1 MSVLWQSF
9 LSLLRRRPLV
19 MAGFALSV
27 ILGVAN
33 YFLWQQRLEVTRR
46 HDEVRR
52 NGENM
57 LSAVTNQSRINA
69 ELAAVQEAT
78 AFIDRNLVVEGNMEV
93 NLGYF
98 YRMERISRVR
108 LGQLNQLGSP
118 LPVEENPFRIVPFS
132 LQASGSYSQIVHF
145 IRELETGP
153 HLLRIRSYNFSRADP
168 KTNAMSLDATVEL
181 LGSP

>member
-1 MSVLWQSF
+1 MNVLWQSF
-9 LSLLRRRPLV
+9 LALLRRRPVV
-19 MAGFALSV
+19 MAGFALSAV
-27 ILGVAN
+27 LGVAN
-33 YFLWQQRLEVTRR
+33 YFLWQQRMEVTRR

-57 LSAVTNQSRINA
+57 LRAVTNHSRITA
-69 ELAAVQEAT
+69 ELATVQEAT

-108 LGQLNQLGSP
+108 LSQLNQLGSP
-118 LPVEENPFRIVPFS
+118 PPVEDNPFRVVPFS
-132 LQASGSYSQIVHF
+132 LQAIGSYSQVVHF
-145 IRELETGP
+145 VRELETGP
-153 HLLRIRSYNFSRADP
+153 RLLRIRSYNFSRADP
-168 KTNAMSLDATVEL
+168 KTTAMSLDVTVEL